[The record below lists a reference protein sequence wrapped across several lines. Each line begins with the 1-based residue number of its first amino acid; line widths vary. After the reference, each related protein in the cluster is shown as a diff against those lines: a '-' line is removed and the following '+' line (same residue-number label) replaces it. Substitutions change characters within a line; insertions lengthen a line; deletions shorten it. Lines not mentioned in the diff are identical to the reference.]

1 MNFPEP
7 LDGKLTDA
15 FDPVSLLRCQLDA
28 SEIERHGQVLTL
40 NDAGRRLPELDFS
53 QCILNGEDARRYLCI
68 VGEADREEKQ
78 GDPLEFS
85 TAVTLLK
92 LGVHRVQ
99 RSLRLKAKSAP
110 DAGRRPHPRHG
121 LTQFCTP
128 Q

>member
-7 LDGKLTDA
+7 LDGNLTDA

-99 RSLRLKAKSAP
+99 RSSSSHFGHFAAQVRCCAAR
-110 DAGRRPHPRHG
+110 DGWPREVG
-121 LTQFCTP
+121 E
-128 Q
+128 